1 MQRLSLKEV
10 KNSSITEENGGA
22 LGRSRDA
29 CGREMV
35 QQRAMKMV
43 KCKIQTFET
52 YSASSSGLAKARG
65 AW

>member
-10 KNSSITEENGGA
+10 ENSSRTEENGGA
-22 LGRSRDA
+22 LGRRRDA

-35 QQRAMKMV
+35 QRAMRTV